1 MIEVVATQMGYINNR
16 RMKEGQHF
24 ELKNE
29 KQFSNKWMKKV
40 EEEKPK
46 EVIAKKNARL
56 GTLIKQEEDVI

>member
-1 MIEVVATQMGYINNR
+1 MEVVATQMGYIYNR

-29 KQFSNKWMKKV
+29 KQFSSKWMKKV

-46 EVIAKKNARL
+46 EVVAKKNARL

>member
-1 MIEVVATQMGYINNR
+1 MEVVATQMGYIYNR

-46 EVIAKKNARL
+46 EVVAKKKALL